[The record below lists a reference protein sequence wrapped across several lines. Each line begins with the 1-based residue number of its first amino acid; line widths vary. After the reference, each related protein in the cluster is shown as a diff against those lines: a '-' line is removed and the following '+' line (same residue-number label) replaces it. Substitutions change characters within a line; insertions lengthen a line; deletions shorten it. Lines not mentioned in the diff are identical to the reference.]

1 MRYITTSIYNR
12 YLQAREQVR
21 QRAISNGEFEYAR
34 KVAECSVFRG
44 NEGIKD
50 LVAVAF
56 TPQGSEFVTRHG
68 FPSLDD
74 FRKMDSI
81 QMRNYGVYIDRGM
94 IKLTN
99 EEQVLVVGN
108 TKVTIN
114 CDTIGRYKV
123 IVMHGAKA
131 TINASNYAVVKVDAD
146 NTAEITTNITN
157 HAKIIGYE
165 PIK

>member
-1 MRYITTSIYNR
+1 MRHITTSIYNC
-12 YLQAREQVR
+12 YLQAREQIR
-21 QRAISNGEFEYAR
+21 QQAINNGELDYAR
-34 KVAECSVFRG
+34 KIAECSVFRG

-56 TPQGSEFVTRHG
+56 TPQGSEFVTRYG
-68 FPSLDD
+68 FPSIDD

-94 IKLTN
+94 IGLTN
-99 EEQVLVVGN
+99 EEQVLIVGN
-108 TKVTIN
+108 TKATIN
-114 CDTIGRYKV
+114 CDTIGRYKI

-131 TINASNYAVVKVDAD
+131 TINASNYAVVKVETD
-146 NTAEITTNITN
+146 NTAEIVTNVIN